1 MRTRFLVGGMGLL
14 ATLVMLTASA
24 ARAEEPQLKKVTVV
38 LKYADGM
45 AIERILR
52 PYLSKVGRVD
62 FVEQNRT
69 LSIVDEPGTVDVIL
83 KIVDRF
89 DVRTPQ
95 LQIAVKLVQ
104 AERVDKAPPVPPEL
118 AGIAKQLGEVFSYN
132 SFSIKDSAF
141 IATEANR
148 ESMLTVAGES
158 GYTVKLATHMI
169 EGATGTVR
177 LEFKLDKRRQTTDPV
192 KGAVIYN
199 DTLLATT
206 VEMKDGETAI
216 LGASKIDGDNKALI
230 SVVTLKI
237 KK

>member
-1 MRTRFLVGGMGLL
+1 MI
-14 ATLVMLTASA
+14 
-24 ARAEEPQLKKVTVV
+24 Q
-38 LKYADGM
+38 
-45 AIERILR
+45 
-52 PYLSKVGRVD
+52 
-62 FVEQNRT
+62 
-69 LSIVDEPGTVDVIL
+69 
-83 KIVDRF
+83 RF

-95 LQIAVKLVQ
+95 LQITVKLVQ
-104 AERVDKAPPVPPEL
+104 AERVEKAQPIPPEL

-148 ESMLTVAGES
+148 EAKLTVAGEK
-158 GYTVKLATHMI
+158 GYAVKLATHLI
-169 EGATGTVR
+169 EGETGTVR
-177 LEFKLDKRRQTTDPV
+177 LEFKLDKVRQITDRE
-192 KGAVIYN
+192 KGILFVN